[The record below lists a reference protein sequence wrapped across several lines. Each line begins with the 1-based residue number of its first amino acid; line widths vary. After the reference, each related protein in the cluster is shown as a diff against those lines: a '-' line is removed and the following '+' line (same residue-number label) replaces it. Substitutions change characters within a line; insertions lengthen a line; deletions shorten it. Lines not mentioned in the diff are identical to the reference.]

1 MESLTPDTSF
11 TIDLLINKIL
21 GDSKAYDLSKIVAAY
36 ELADKKHAGQK
47 RSSGEDYIS
56 HPIAVAYILLDMGMD
71 TDTICAALLHDVVED
86 TDTTLEDVKRLFG
99 QDVAIL
105 VDGVTK
111 LGKIPLFTK
120 EEQLAK
126 NVEKILFAMSDDIRV
141 IIIKLA
147 DRLHNMRTLQYRNQ
161 QKQRNTSRETMDV
174 YVPIAHRLGMSNV
187 KEELQEIA
195 FSYLDPFAYKEIE
208 EKLQKTKAE
217 REGFINNIKEQ
228 ICARFIKE
236 TGKAPFVEGRVKS
249 IYSLYTK
256 SFLQHKSFEEIY
268 DKYAVRIIVD
278 DKIEC
283 YYAMGII
290 HDMYTPI
297 PNRFKD
303 YISGPKSNMYQSLHT
318 TVIGRDGIPFEVQIR
333 TWEMHHNAEYGIA
346 AHWKYKE
353 GISGKDRFE
362 ERLAWIRQLLEQQR
376 DTDDVEDIV
385 RTLKTDVAAAEVHVF
400 TPKGDMISLPLG
412 STVIDFAYSIHPDV
426 GNRMAGARVGG
437 RIVSLDYEMA
447 TSDIVEILTSSDVT
461 RGPNRAWLDLCKTK
475 HAKAV
480 IRKWFRNNERP
491 QNVEMGKKAFLAEL
505 EKHHIKLPE
514 EKYPLLMA
522 DTMKK
527 HNCNTIDDFYAAVG
541 YGGIIL
547 QNISQSIRE
556 KYKNDFSE
564 YEIAARNL
572 PEKEETVAGLTE
584 QLTVGSQVSPDSVIV
599 DGKNGIEVKFSQC
612 CNPLPGDDIIGFI
625 TKGHGISVHRKDCEH
640 YVKSRSDKSLAD
652 RWISVAWPENMSKE
666 TLSSFRVTLDI
677 ISSPDDEIIYQ
688 IFHAFM
694 ANKITLNNTVNKT
707 LPNSNKNFIMNINT
721 TGTKQL
727 DGIIRE
733 LSKMPKIISV
743 ERKQD

>member
-1 MESLTPDTSF
+1 LEAEVSY

-21 GDSKAYDLSKIVAAY
+21 TDSKSYDLSKIVDAY
-36 ELADKKHAGQK
+36 ELANQKHAGQT
-47 RSSGEDYIS
+47 RSSGEAYIS

-86 TDTTLEDVKRLFG
+86 TDTTLDDIRRKFG
-99 QDVAIL
+99 QDVAVL

-111 LGKIPLFTK
+111 IGKIPLFTK

-147 DRLHNMRTLQYRNQ
+147 DRLHNMRTLKYRKQY
-161 QKQRNTSRETMDV
+161 KQRNTSRETMDV

-208 EKLQKTKAE
+208 DKLQKTKPE

-228 ICARFIKE
+228 ICTRFIKE

-256 SFLQHKSFEEIY
+256 SFLQGKGFEEIY

-278 DKIEC
+278 NKIEC
-283 YYAMGII
+283 YNAMGII

-376 DTDDVEDIV
+376 ETDDVEELV
-385 RTLKTDVAAAEVHVF
+385 RTIKTEVAAAEVHVF

-426 GNRMAGARVGG
+426 GNRMMGARVGG

-447 TSDIVEILTSSDVT
+447 TSDIVEIVTSNDPN
-461 RGPNRAWLDLCKTK
+461 RGPNRAWLDICKTK

-480 IRKWFRNNERP
+480 IRKWFRTYERP
-491 QNVEMGKKAFLAEL
+491 QNVEMGRKAFIAEL
-505 EKHHIKLPE
+505 ERFHIKLDE

-527 HNCNTIDDFYAAVG
+527 HNCNSIEDFYAAVG

-547 QNISQSIRE
+547 GNLSQAIRE
-556 KYKNDFSE
+556 KYRAEFEE
-564 YEIAARNL
+564 YDIADLSDLEAIKVL
-572 PEKEETVAGLTE
+572 AAELAKPAEK
-584 QLTVGSQVSPDSVIV
+584 SQTALIV
-599 DGKNGIEVKFSQC
+599 DGTDGVAYKFAKC
-612 CNPLPGDDIIGFI
+612 CNPLPGDEIIGFI
-625 TKGHGISVHRKDCEH
+625 TKGHGISVHRRDCEH
-640 YVKSRSDKSLAD
+640 YIKTSHDPNFEERWVDVK
-652 RWISVAWPENMSKE
+652 WPANMGKDS
-666 TLSSFRVTLDI
+666 LSSFRVTLDI
-677 ISSPDDEIIYQ
+677 IASPDDDLIYQ
-688 IFHAFM
+688 IFQAFKS
-694 ANKITLNNTVNKT
+694 NHITLNNTVNKT
-707 LPNSNKNFIMNINT
+707 LPNANKNYIININT

-733 LSKMPKIISV
+733 LSKLPKVISI
-743 ERKQD
+743 ERKQE